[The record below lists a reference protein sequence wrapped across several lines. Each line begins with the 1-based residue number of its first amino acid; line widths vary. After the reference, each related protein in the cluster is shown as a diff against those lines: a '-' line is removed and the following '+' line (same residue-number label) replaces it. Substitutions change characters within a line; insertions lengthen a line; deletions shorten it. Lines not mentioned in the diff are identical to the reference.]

1 MRDLS
6 KGGFL
11 PVNIDLA
18 AIRLPP
24 AHPHFTA
31 GAGYVVPG
39 RLVQDLGW
47 DSRSLPDVCNS
58 IEDNR
63 SKMCIAFILPYMR
76 NESRLHPVRCLT
88 EHAVLRGGRCVHDG
102 ALRHQDRGAPS
113 EARPPVLLRS
123 DGESAV
129 RYGRHDHWPQSDA
142 GAAV

>member
-58 IEDNR
+58 IEDT
-63 SKMCIAFILPYMR
+63 R
-76 NESRLHPVRCLT
+76 NMTYKGYSFCLT
-88 EHAVLRGGRCVHDG
+88 SCI
-102 ALRHQDRGAPS
+102 P
-113 EARPPVLLRS
+113 
-123 DGESAV
+123 
-129 RYGRHDHWPQSDA
+129 
-142 GAAV
+142 